1 MKQYIDKSAVVAE
14 IDDWRDKI
22 KKGIFSIPLTGSD
35 KAYATFEYEIL
46 GKVRDLLDTLEVKEV
61 EEPSKDLEEAAE
73 NYVGHAPEIDEDLS
87 CFIRRN
93 AFIAGAQW
101 KKEQMITKACVF
113 LESTDFCKYY
123 NREFIK
129 EFKKAMKG

>member
-61 EEPSKDLEEAAE
+61 DTRVPND
-73 NYVGHAPEIDEDLS
+73 
-87 CFIRRN
+87 
-93 AFIAGAQW
+93 
-101 KKEQMITKACVF
+101 
-113 LESTDFCKYY
+113 
-123 NREFIK
+123 
-129 EFKKAMKG
+129 